1 MRWLSRFLWLAAWCA
16 WVWLGF
22 GLYRELPRQV
32 GQRLSQI
39 PIDRSERV
47 LGFVNDT
54 PFVVVEPRSP
64 TVSMT
69 LKVFDG
75 RTGLLSHEVPFDSR
89 WPMLTDS
96 ACRSHGVLFAR
107 GRGMSNAGFGVVD
120 LTTGQWKML
129 SEMMVLDAVVH
140 PKRPWVAFRESARPI
155 DKPRRLV
162 VVDFRTGDEVFLRPQ
177 DSEYVSLGAPL
188 FVGES
193 DRLVVPISRATE
205 PGADDAKDVEVW
217 RLASPAIRE
226 KVIRNVRIGSE
237 PQTTTSGRIAWRTFE
252 PTSHR
257 VDVFD
262 LDAERVIFST
272 SPTARDPRS
281 RFAIQSYFR
290 LSSTGRALM
299 SMSDP
304 QFGLRNVE
312 TGEMLWH
319 PSEGLPPGLIEGADL
334 FEVEELWDRRLP
346 VVRLGEWRTNALYDL
361 DDASLQFRCWSA
373 NAPILEFTN
382 ADFSLGVNPQGAV
395 HRLPFRVNW
404 PLLVLGQMI
413 LALPLLLV
421 WLILHRRPRRSLRE
435 ITP

>member
-1 MRWLSRFLWLAAWCA
+1 
-16 WVWLGF
+16 
-22 GLYRELPRQV
+22 V

-54 PFVVVEPRSP
+54 PFVVVQPRSP

-75 RTGLLSHEVPFDSR
+75 RTGWLSHEVQFDSR

-96 ACRSHGVLFAR
+96 ACRSHGVVFAR
-107 GRGMSNAGFGVVD
+107 GRGKSNAGFGVVD
-120 LTTGQWKML
+120 LATGRWKML
-129 SEMMVLDAVVH
+129 SEMMVLDVAVH

-162 VVDFRTGDEVFLRPQ
+162 VVDFRTGDEVFLRPE
-177 DSEYVSLGAPL
+177 DPEYVSLGAPL

-193 DRLVVPISRATE
+193 DRLVAPVTRPATE
-205 PGADDAKDVEVW
+205 PGADDKNDAEVW
-217 RLASPAIRE
+217 RMASPAIRE
-226 KVIRNVRIGSE
+226 KVVRNVRIGWQ
-237 PQTTTSGRIAWRTFE
+237 PHTATGGRIAWTTFG
-252 PTSHR
+252 PTRYH
-257 VDVFD
+257 VDVYD

-272 SPTARDPRS
+272 PQIGRDPNS
-281 RFAIQSYFR
+281 RYAIDIRLR

-299 SMSDP
+299 SDP
-304 QFGLRNVE
+304 LWLWNVE
-312 TGEMLWH
+312 TSEPIWYSKNGLWSSVIDGE
-319 PSEGLPPGLIEGADL
+319 EL
-334 FEVEELWDRRLP
+334 FEVEELWEELQRFPTL
-346 VVRLGEWRTNALYDL
+346 RLGEWRTNAFYNL
-361 DDASLQFRCWSA
+361 DAASLQFRCWSA
-373 NAPILEFTN
+373 DAPVLEFTN
-382 ADFSLGVNPQGAV
+382 ADFSLGVTSQGVV

-404 PLLVLGQMI
+404 PLLALCQMI